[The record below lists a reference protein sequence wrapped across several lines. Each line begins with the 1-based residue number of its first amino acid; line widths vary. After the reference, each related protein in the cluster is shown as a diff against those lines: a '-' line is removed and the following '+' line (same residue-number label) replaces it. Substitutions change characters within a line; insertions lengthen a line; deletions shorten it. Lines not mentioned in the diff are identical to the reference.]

1 MIDTVLFDLDGTLAL
16 MDQDQFIQTYFARL
30 SALASSRGMDSE
42 RLVRAIWSGTKAML
56 ENDGTQTNEE
66 RFWTVFPKAYG
77 EDWKPAVPML
87 DHFYTHEFDSVR
99 EITQPNR
106 LSRKLL
112 QRLRRK
118 GYKTVLATSPVF
130 PRAATLLRINWAGL
144 DPSDFDLITTYEN
157 CHYGKPAVGY
167 YQEVLNGAGSIAQN
181 CLMIGNDVDEDMC
194 TASMGMETYL
204 VTDYLLNRSN
214 RPLESYRQ
222 GTFAEMAAYLETLP
236 DLRYT
241 YRRTAQYYETDQMAV
256 VHHSNYIRWF
266 EEARVQWMDEIG
278 FGYDMMERQGLMSPV
293 VSVQCEYKSPVRFHD
308 TVLIRLKVTEFTGV
322 RMTVQYE
329 IMDEE
334 TEALRVTGIS
344 HHCFADGKT
353 AHPVSLKK
361 ACPQAYEAFR
371 AQLRTH

>member
-30 SALASSRGMDSE
+30 SDLASSRGMDSE

-130 PRAATLLRINWAGL
+130 PRQLRC
-144 DPSDFDLITTYEN
+144 F
-157 CHYGKPAVGY
+157 
-167 YQEVLNGAGSIAQN
+167 
-181 CLMIGNDVDEDMC
+181 
-194 TASMGMETYL
+194 ASTG
-204 VTDYLLNRSN
+204 
-214 RPLESYRQ
+214 P
-222 GTFAEMAAYLETLP
+222 
-236 DLRYT
+236 
-241 YRRTAQYYETDQMAV
+241 
-256 VHHSNYIRWF
+256 
-266 EEARVQWMDEIG
+266 
-278 FGYDMMERQGLMSPV
+278 
-293 VSVQCEYKSPVRFHD
+293 
-308 TVLIRLKVTEFTGV
+308 VLIHL
-322 RMTVQYE
+322 
-329 IMDEE
+329 I
-334 TEALRVTGIS
+334 LI
-344 HHCFADGKT
+344 
-353 AHPVSLKK
+353 
-361 ACPQAYEAFR
+361 
-371 AQLRTH
+371 